1 MKMENVLMF
10 DDQRTTC
17 HGPLFESQWV
27 SPSVLSSCQNGN

>member
-17 HGPLFESQWV
+17 HGPLFESQ
-27 SPSVLSSCQNGN
+27 